1 MAKNT
6 TNPKLKLFEDDP
18 LVKVLK
24 KEHYDV
30 VDPFTF
36 NISLDEAGTLP
47 KSEFTF
53 SAVVGDDNED
63 GADDSGDSS
72 EKVQKLDAPNLEDI
86 SLVKSEIYYDQK
98 KVPHVRFVF
107 NVKNH
112 VGDEVIGAY
121 GKGG

>member
-1 MAKNT
+1 MANN
-6 TNPKLKLFEDDP
+6 NPKLKLFEDDP

-24 KEHYDV
+24 KEHYDL
-30 VDPFTF
+30 VDPFTYQ
-36 NISLDEAGTLP
+36 ISDNGAGSDPKFEA
-47 KSEFTF
+47 TF

-63 GADDSGDSS
+63 DDEYTDPS
-72 EKVQKLDAPNLEDI
+72 KNIQKLDAPNLEDI
-86 SLVKSEIYYDQK
+86 TLVKSEIYYDQK
-98 KVPHVRFVF
+98 KVPHIRFVF